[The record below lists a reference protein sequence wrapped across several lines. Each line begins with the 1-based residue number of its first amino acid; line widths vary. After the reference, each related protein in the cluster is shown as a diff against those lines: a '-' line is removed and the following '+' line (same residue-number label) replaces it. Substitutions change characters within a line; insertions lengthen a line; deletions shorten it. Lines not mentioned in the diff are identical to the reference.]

1 MEATGNENELL
12 TERLRQTEKD
22 LTQARK
28 ESSNFQNML
37 LQSQSQFT
45 TLDRKYNKAK
55 RLVREYQQREVDMV
69 HHEEV
74 YLQLIQEKDTE
85 YNALVKNLKDRIIN
99 LEKELQDTQ
108 IKAGLPISLPYD
120 SANSLRLT
128 PQMSRRQPPKP
139 LFHKLDIGLS
149 DTEISDLSPDGDDD
163 KTATVERKIP
173 AAVKDELDSVVP
185 QHELLD
191 SSANKCKSDLASR
204 GGLAKRQLPSG
215 KKSLSNSSSDCAL
228 NESEEELTT
237 DSTSISNATA
247 AAAAASSENGHSNG
261 HNYKVLRNRS
271 QQESSSAAAIDDQ
284 PPLYAQVHKDR
295 SSGGS
300 GNGSASAGG
309 GVGGGGNVDIVTSNI
324 HSHYMQ
330 HSTIPNI
337 YKNASIDS
345 SPAAYNND
353 LNSSYDSILGSNDK
367 LQESGGG
374 SGGQN
379 VLDNWMYPSR
389 RRGKAPSS
397 FTDQLNQVLSDRE
410 K

>member
-1 MEATGNENELL
+1 M
-12 TERLRQTEKD
+12 
-22 LTQARK
+22 
-28 ESSNFQNML
+28 
-37 LQSQSQFT
+37 
-45 TLDRKYNKAK
+45 
-55 RLVREYQQREVDMV
+55 

-85 YNALVKNLKDRIIN
+85 YNALVKSLKDRIIN

-108 IKAGLPISLPYD
+108 TKAGLPISLPYD
-120 SANSLRLT
+120 SANLRLT

-139 LFHKLDIGLS
+139 LFQKLDVGLS
-149 DTEISDLSPDGDDD
+149 DTEISDLSPDGEDD

-173 AAVKDELDSVVP
+173 AVKDELDSVVP

-191 SSANKCKSDLASR
+191 SSASKCKSDLASR
-204 GGLAKRQLPSG
+204 GGLAKRQLPTG

-237 DSTSISNATA
+237 DSTSISNAA
-247 AAAAASSENGHSNG
+247 ENGHQNG
-261 HNYKVLRNRS
+261 HHYKMPRQRG
-271 QQESSSAAAIDDQ
+271 QEASTVIDDQ

-295 SSGGS
+295 SSGSSAVGS
-300 GNGSASAGG
+300 GSI
-309 GVGGGGNVDIVTSNI
+309 DIVTGSTNT
-324 HSHYMQ
+324 HSHFMP

-337 YKNASIDS
+337 FKNSVDS
-345 SPAAYNND
+345 SQISSAAYNND

-367 LQESGGG
+367 LTES
-374 SGGQN
+374 STSGQN
-379 VLDNWMYPSR
+379 VSENWMYPSR
-389 RRGKAPSS
+389 RRKAPSS